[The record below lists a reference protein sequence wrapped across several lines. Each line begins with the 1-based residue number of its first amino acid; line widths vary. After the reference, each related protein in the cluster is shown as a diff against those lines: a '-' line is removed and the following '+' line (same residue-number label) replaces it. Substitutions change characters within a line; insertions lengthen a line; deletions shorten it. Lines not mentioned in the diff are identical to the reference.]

1 VAAPDVL
8 STRELGLPTLQPVLA
23 GITVP
28 RGTPA
33 AITERLDELCRKG
46 TEEPSFR
53 AVMGR
58 LGEPILYSGREAFTA
73 QARRDNAEKVEVVR
87 SLGLTP
93 R

>member
-1 VAAPDVL
+1 MIGVAPRVQDLQGQQAA
-8 STRELGLPTLQPVLA
+8 GLVDGVGEDP
-23 GITVP
+23 
-28 RGTPA
+28 
-33 AITERLDELCRKG
+33 
-46 TEEPSFR
+46 
-53 AVMGR
+53 VMGR